1 MNNTNKKFKVF
12 IPLLFSLILILG
24 MFLGFKLRDFQG
36 YKRSIVSASQNS
48 LLHQVLRLIDLKYV
62 DTLPLN
68 LLKSQAINGVLKHL
82 DPHSV
87 YISPDKLRGVEEDM
101 RGSFHGIGV
110 GYFIIKDTIQV
121 SRVIPGGPAEKA
133 KVKIGRAWC

>member
-1 MNNTNKKFKVF
+1 
-12 IPLLFSLILILG
+12 
-24 MFLGFKLRDFQG
+24 
-36 YKRSIVSASQNS
+36 
-48 LLHQVLRLIDLKYV
+48 RLIDLKYV

-133 KVKIGRAWC
+133 KVKIGDKIIKKGDSALAGVHINPKRIKKMLRGPLHSTVDLEILR